1 MDLRNLKKNVKN
13 ISIRNTYLL
22 WGFEK
27 YSCQYKELISKDQ
40 NDIEF
45 LDFDFKHPELK
56 VESNIKFYFELL
68 DIGEDTFP
76 EIGLFSISPS
86 SIIKNN
92 SQELII
98 SGILS
103 NIEMDTERVDN
114 FSFILKVVSD
124 EINDYFIDK
133 DCFVV

>member
-1 MDLRNLKKNVKN
+1 MKGKIKLKY
-13 ISIRNTYLL
+13 ISSSIGEFLTD
-22 WGFEK
+22 K
-27 YSCQYKELISKDQ
+27 SYSHSEVILDCIISKDQ

-45 LDFDFKHPELK
+45 LDFDFKYPEFK

-103 NIEMDTERVDN
+103 NIEMDTERVDS
-114 FSFILKVVSD
+114 FSFIIKVVSD

-133 DCFVV
+133 DCFVI

>member
-1 MDLRNLKKNVKN
+1 MKGKIKLKYISSSIGEFLTVKP
-13 ISIRNTYLL
+13 
-22 WGFEK
+22 
-27 YSCQYKELISKDQ
+27 YSHSEVILDCIISKDQ

-56 VESNIKFYFELL
+56 IESNIKFYFELL

-86 SIIKNN
+86 SKIKNN

-103 NIEMDTERVDN
+103 NIEMDTERVDS
-114 FSFILKVVSD
+114 FSFIIKVVSD

-133 DCFVV
+133 DCFVI

>member
-1 MDLRNLKKNVKN
+1 MKGKIKLKY
-13 ISIRNTYLL
+13 ISSSIGEFLTV
-22 WGFEK
+22 ES
-27 YSCQYKELISKDQ
+27 YSHSEVILDCIISKDQ

-56 VESNIKFYFELL
+56 IESNIKYYFEHI
-68 DIGEDTFP
+68 DIDENTFST
-76 EIGLFSISPS
+76 IGLFDIFAK

-92 SQELII
+92 SRELII
-98 SGILS
+98 SGVLS
-103 NIEMDTERVDN
+103 NVDLNIDRVDS
-114 FSFILKVVSD
+114 FSFIVKVVSD

>member
-1 MDLRNLKKNVKN
+1 MKGKIKLKYINS
-13 ISIRNTYLL
+13 SIGEFLTA
-22 WGFEK
+22 K
-27 YSCQYKELISKDQ
+27 SYSHSEVILDCIISKDQ

-56 VESNIKFYFELL
+56 IESNIKFYFELL

-98 SGILS
+98 SGVLS
-103 NIEMDTERVDN
+103 IVDLNIDRVDS
-114 FSFILKVVSD
+114 FSFIVKVVSD

>member
-1 MDLRNLKKNVKN
+1 MKGKIKLKY
-13 ISIRNTYLL
+13 ISSSIGEFLTV
-22 WGFEK
+22 ES
-27 YSCQYKELISKDQ
+27 YSHSEVILDCIISKDQ

-98 SGILS
+98 SGVLS
-103 NIEMDTERVDN
+103 IVDLNIDRVDS
-114 FSFILKVVSD
+114 FSFIVKVVSD

-133 DCFVV
+133 DCFVI